1 VSRAVRRAREGFEE
15 AAFRGARLPS
25 ALTLTAALAGFG
37 AAKGAKGALGAL
49 VGGTIAIAFF
59 AIHLLVSRL
68 TRRADPAYVMGLAFT
83 SYIAKVLVLTLFL
96 IGFAGTAS
104 FDRAAFAATTIAVS
118 IAWLAGEIAAYLR
131 RG

>member
-1 VSRAVRRAREGFEE
+1 MSSRRASEGFEA

-25 ALTLTAALAGFG
+25 ALTLVAASTGFG
-37 AAKGAKGALGAL
+37 LAKGAKGILGAL

-68 TRRADPAYVMGLAFT
+68 TRRADPAYVLGYAFT
-83 SYIAKVLVLTLFL
+83 SYLAKILVLTLFL
-96 IGFAGTAS
+96 VAFAGTTS
-104 FDRAAFAATTIAVS
+104 FDRIAFATTTITVS
-118 IAWLAGEIAAYLR
+118 LAWLAGEVTGYFR